1 MKIKFIKMGT
11 ILMSVMITMTALAG
25 CAGKD
30 NANSKK
36 DQIIRY
42 NLGAEPKT
50 LDPGLTNTTEGI
62 TVAANS
68 FEGLLRLDEKENPV
82 PGVAE
87 KWEVSSDGLK
97 YTFNLRK
104 DAKWSDGKS
113 VKAEDFKYAWQRA
126 LDPNIASE
134 YAYQLFYIKNG
145 EAFNKGKAK
154 AEDLG
159 IKVINDSKLEVTLEY
174 PTSYFLSL
182 TAFPTYSPVRKDIV
196 EKDSKAWS
204 NKADTFV
211 CNGPFK
217 MKEWKLKDSINFVKN
232 DNYWNAKSIKLD
244 SLQFKLLEQAS
255 SALSAFRAGQI
266 DFMEAPPLQETP
278 NLLKEGVAKVYPY
291 LGTCYVSLN
300 VSPKAKEVSAEA
312 AKALSNPK
320 VRRALALAID
330 RTQIVQNVTK
340 GGQKPATAFVST
352 GINEDKS
359 GKDFRN
365 KDYYKP
371 EADVVEAKRLLAEA
385 GYPDGKGFP
394 KLSYLYNTAEDN
406 KNIAETLQDM
416 WRKNLG
422 ITVDLIN
429 QEKKVFMNTRKNKEY
444 LTARGSWIADYSD
457 PMTFLDIWVTNGGNN
472 NTGYS
477 NPEYD
482 KKVSAAKL
490 EKDTAK
496 RMQLLHEAEDILMN
510 DMPVIPIYFYV
521 SVGCSKDYVKG
532 VHKSPLGMTLFDTAY
547 IQK

>member
-1 MKIKFIKMGT
+1 
-11 ILMSVMITMTALAG
+11 MISTTALVG
-25 CAGKD
+25 CAVKD
-30 NANSKK
+30 TAASKQ
-36 DQIIRY
+36 DQAIRY

-50 LDPGLTNTTEGI
+50 IDPGLTNTSEGL

-82 PGVAE
+82 SGVAE
-87 KWEVSSDGLK
+87 KWEISPDGLK

-104 DAKWSDGKS
+104 DAKWSDGKP

-126 LDPNIASE
+126 LDPKVASE

-145 EAFNKGKAK
+145 ENFNKGKCK

-159 IKVINDSKLEVTLEY
+159 IKVIDDSKLEVTLEY

-182 TAFPTYSPVRKDIV
+182 TTFPTYAPVRKDIV
-196 EKDSKAWS
+196 EKDSKAWA
-204 NKADTFV
+204 NKPDTFV

-232 DNYWNAKSIKLD
+232 ENYWNAKSIKLD
-244 SLQFKLLEQAS
+244 SLQFKLIEQPS

-278 NLLKEGVAKVYPY
+278 NLLKEGIAKVYPY

-300 VSPKAKEVSAEA
+300 VSSNAQGVDAEA

-320 VRRALALAID
+320 VRKALALSID
-330 RTQIVQNVTK
+330 RTQMVQNVTK
-340 GGQKPATAFVST
+340 GGQKPATAFVSN
-352 GINEDKS
+352 GIMEDKS

-371 EADVVEAKRLLAEA
+371 EGDVAEAKRLLAEA

-394 KLSYLYNTAEDN
+394 KLSYLYNTGEDN
-406 KNIAETLQDM
+406 KNIAEALQDM

-422 ITVDLIN
+422 ITVEIIN
-429 QEKKVFMNTRKNKEY
+429 QEKKVFMNTRKNKDY

-457 PMTFLDIWVTNGGNN
+457 PMTFLDVWITNGGNN

-477 NPEYD
+477 NAEYD
-482 KKVSAAKL
+482 KKISNAKA
-490 EKDTAK
+490 EKDPAK
-496 RMQLLHEAEDILMN
+496 RMQLLHDAEDILMN
-510 DMPVIPIYFYV
+510 DMPIIPIYFYV
-521 SVGCSKDYVKG
+521 SIGCSKDYVKG
-532 VHKSPLGMTLFDTAY
+532 VHKSPLGMTFFDKAY